1 MASTSQPP
9 QDTVAIALR
18 LLRLRDISMGQT
30 TTTDILLLQLKHM
43 TRVFQIMI
51 DLHLNRKS
59 VEQTDNEVKEI
70 VKDMFNA
77 SQDLTTHYM
86 EQAEK
91 FINYLKLLRLETE
104 DESKMLRDFRS
115 EWEERTQEMGKLEK
129 RLVQL
134 IDCSN
139 PGNSNDITDLLTKQ
153 AEFQGKLGGTLRKL
167 AELYDRLQGRV
178 SDVLAIIGQTASSVG
193 RSQLYD
199 AFTQRP

>member
-18 LLRLRDISMGQT
+18 LLRLRDITMGQT
-30 TTTDILLLQLKHM
+30 TTTDILSLQLRHM

-70 VKDMFNA
+70 VKDMFSA

-115 EWEERTQEMGKLEK
+115 EWEERTQEMGKLET

-134 IDCSN
+134 IDRSN
-139 PGNSNDITDLLTKQ
+139 PNNGNEITDLLTKQ
-153 AEFQGKLGGTLRKL
+153 AEFQEKLGGTLRKL